1 MSVFISDLVPY
12 MFGNKPSAN
21 GSISHENGQLDDDE
35 DPFDHFGALPVANH
49 VDEAG
54 NIVNSREK
62 ENLDPAKEALEI
74 KRESRSE
81 VRKEPRK
88 GSSQSSERVSV
99 VGSKVRSKSVDSMTS
114 AESELA
120 RMTAASN
127 HQPSSPL
134 PHGSP
139 QRSRFTIGTTS
150 SQQSP
155 KSSMSPK
162 PGRKSRS
169 PFGRRDRTLSPS
181 SKDRS
186 PARFKAS
193 ILKQEAV
200 KEVAQTAIA
209 TSVAE
214 CVRCVFAAFLWHE
227 GLVHDAMACASFLKF
242 NPGMTKQS
250 TVSPQEPANTQNK
263 RDLKLKNRHSM
274 DLSKSMSD
282 GIFFNSSEFSIQEH
296 PLNQNEMSNCR
307 LSDKTLEEAKKG
319 LESAS
324 ATQTVPTSPLAKSFN
339 AIPSSAPENDGTAAL
354 KAASAF
360 LPPASPK
367 HSPKTVPKPSQDA
380 LTKKHNPSPKKLIS
394 ATEKDLDF
402 AEMRERSA
410 TVGAEYTNKTP
421 QKESAN
427 KPAKDA
433 ESKLT
438 LPVTLKHLLT
448 FWDELTS
455 TTVNIASQQVLLPS
469 PAPITKTKAKIE
481 KKEELP
487 KRENKGK
494 KRRDKYFRGGHGNL
508 FGEAAGVQAR
518 MGDFDTICD
527 LCLGVFPHPV
537 TYHMRQMHPGCGKT
551 AWGHGYNSSGVYR
564 NGFVGNCGEG
574 GTVGRDWYLMCE
586 RCREKYM
593 HDAEDKNK
601 DKAKKVRKRVPSLKA
616 PRVLPP
622 LEAHQVMK
630 ANAMFLLDL
639 ASATGSIF
647 PSSSPMRKITR
658 FDLPTVSESESL
670 MTQFP
675 DTTFRFL
682 TVMAGQGSSEEFSD
696 VDEGIASSSGPFTG
710 GFSSGNVFSGQDS
723 HSSEYSCL
731 TYFFLNYMYGLSFS
745 FYKHYFLGN

>member
-1 MSVFISDLVPY
+1 MPF
-12 MFGNKPSAN
+12 MFGGGPSAD
-21 GSISHENGQLDDDE
+21 GPTSPVENGQVYDE
-35 DPFDHFGALPVANH
+35 DGEPSEVFPHFEMSNH

-54 NIVNSREK
+54 NSVSPK
-62 ENLDPAKEALEI
+62 ETETLNRAKEALEMI
-74 KRESRSE
+74 RESRSE
-81 VRKEPRK
+81 QKKEVRKDSQASDK
-88 GSSQSSERVSV
+88 GPGGESG
-99 VGSKVRSKSVDSMTS
+99 VGVKTVDGMANAVDSELVLMTD
-114 AESELA
+114 
-120 RMTAASN
+120 ASN
-127 HQPSSPL
+127 NQPSSAMPI
-134 PHGSP
+134 GSP
-139 QRSRFTIGTTS
+139 QRSRFSIGS
-150 SQQSP
+150 GQQSP

-186 PARFKAS
+186 PARFRAS
-193 ILKQEAV
+193 ALKQEAA

-250 TVSPQEPANTQNK
+250 TFSPQEQIASQSK
-263 RDLKLKNRHSM
+263 KDLKLKNRHSM
-274 DLSKSMSD
+274 DLSKSMND
-282 GIFFNSSEFSIQEH
+282 GLFFGAAEFSSKDH
-296 PLNQNEMSNCR
+296 PINQNEMSNSQ
-307 LSDKTLEEAKKG
+307 LSEKLADEVKKSAEATAALPG
-319 LESAS
+319 AAPSEPN
-324 ATQTVPTSPLAKSFN
+324 TKSFSSV
-339 AIPSSAPENDGTAAL
+339 PSTAPENDAKSAV
-354 KAASAF
+354 KASAF

-367 HSPKTVPKPSQDA
+367 HSPKLASKTSQDGTQQSSLA
-380 LTKKHNPSPKKLIS
+380 KKPQPSPKKTLS
-394 ATEKDLDF
+394 AAEKDTDF
-402 AEMRERSA
+402 AKIRERSA
-410 TVGAEYTNKTP
+410 TVGAEYLNKASQKDATNKP
-421 QKESAN
+421 SES
-427 KPAKDA
+427 
-433 ESKLT
+433 ESKMS

-448 FWDELTS
+448 FWDELT
-455 TTVNIASQQVLLPS
+455 TTTINIASQQVLLPS
-469 PAPITKTKAKIE
+469 PAPITKTKSKVE
-481 KKEELP
+481 KKEERP
-487 KRENKGK
+487 ARESKGK
-494 KRRDKYFRGGHGNL
+494 KRREKYFRGGQGNL

-601 DKAKKVRKRVPSLKA
+601 DKAKKIRKKVPSLKT

-622 LEAHQVMK
+622 LEAHHVMK

-639 ASATGSIF
+639 ASATGSMF
-647 PSSSPMRKITR
+647 PSSSPLRKITR

-675 DTTFRFL
+675 DTAFRFL
-682 TVMAGQGSSEEFSD
+682 SMMVGQGSLEEFSEMDD
-696 VDEGIASSSGPFTG
+696 VISSSSGPFM
-710 GFSSGNVFSGQDS
+710 GFPSAGIFAGQDN
-723 HSSEYSCL
+723 HSSEFKLVVLLLWRYNSVGIRQKIVQ
-731 TYFFLNYMYGLSFS
+731 NIII
-745 FYKHYFLGN
+745 